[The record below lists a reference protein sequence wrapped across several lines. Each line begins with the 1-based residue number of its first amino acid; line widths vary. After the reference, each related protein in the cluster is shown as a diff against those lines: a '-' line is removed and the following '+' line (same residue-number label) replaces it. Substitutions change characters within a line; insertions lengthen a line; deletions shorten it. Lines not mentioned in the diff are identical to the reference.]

1 MTNVESLR
9 RALAE
14 EGVTTPA
21 AQEAVLTLVGLVWL
35 LGQDPDLQAMAEAND
50 LDHFIEG
57 CRSPMFEQKLGQAC
71 LTFREATAA

>member
-9 RALAE
+9 RTLTD

-21 AQEAVLTLVGLVWL
+21 AQEAVLTLAGLVWL

-50 LDHFIEG
+50 IEHFIEG
-57 CRSPMFEQKLGQAC
+57 CKGPMFEQKLGQAC